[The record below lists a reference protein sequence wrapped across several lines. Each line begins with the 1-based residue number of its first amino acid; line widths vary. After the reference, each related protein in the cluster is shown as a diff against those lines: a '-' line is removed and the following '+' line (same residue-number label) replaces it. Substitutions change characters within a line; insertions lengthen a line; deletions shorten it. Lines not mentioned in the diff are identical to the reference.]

1 MVTVSQQI
9 KALESILKDVG
20 DVPVY
25 MDIGDLML
33 PVGFTLVHRG
43 RDTRDKRVA
52 LITIDAK
59 EGEDD

>member
-59 EGEDD
+59 ENEDD